1 MAIPKKR
8 LQKEYEKM
16 IAENLS
22 DFSVEIVEPHR
33 WLVTFEMPAASVYP
47 GETHR
52 LEFTFCDNYPIE
64 SPQVKFLLP
73 SPEHSHVY
81 SNGHI
86 CLNILYDEWSPALT
100 VKSVAMSLIS
110 MLHSSPAKDRPPD
123 DLRYST
129 ACPASA
135 NPKHTRFIFDDNTV

>member
-64 SPQVKFLLP
+64 SPQVTRPLHCLRFLPFL
-73 SPEHSHVY
+73 V
-81 SNGHI
+81 
-86 CLNILYDEWSPALT
+86 
-100 VKSVAMSLIS
+100 SLCS
-110 MLHSSPAKDRPPD
+110 ACEFTC
-123 DLRYST
+123 T
-129 ACPASA
+129 A
-135 NPKHTRFIFDDNTV
+135 R

>member
-1 MAIPKKR
+1 MVYIST
-8 LQKEYEKM
+8 LFVGC
-16 IAENLS
+16 
-22 DFSVEIVEPHR
+22 FS
-33 WLVTFEMPAASVYP
+33 LTGVTD
-47 GETHR
+47 R
-52 LEFTFCDNYPIE
+52 
-64 SPQVKFLLP
+64 
-73 SPEHSHVY
+73 
-81 SNGHI
+81 
-86 CLNILYDEWSPALT
+86 SPALT

>member
-86 CLNILYDEWSPALT
+86 CLNILYDEWYDTWHASPL
-100 VKSVAMSLIS
+100 VSVDSRSLHLCV
-110 MLHSSPAKDRPPD
+110 MLAFSD
-123 DLRYST
+123 
-129 ACPASA
+129 
-135 NPKHTRFIFDDNTV
+135 